1 MLLTK
6 RQLVLLIIL
15 TISWGINW
23 PIMKMALSQIP
34 PFHYR
39 AITMGGGAIILI
51 SWLLLKKQSLKVSKS
66 DLTKIFWIAIPN
78 MVMWHLFAILGV
90 RELASG
96 RASILGFTMSI
107 WTVILSALIFRQR
120 LTARIWISVISVA
133 ITVGLLTFNE
143 LSHLAGSPIGI
154 IWMQIAAF
162 SWALGTILIGKV
174 KLGCRIEVAAA
185 WMLCIGALIIAILSF
200 FFEPAMTWNYDR
212 KVWFTI
218 FYGLVINFGIGQV
231 IWFTLASSL
240 PPSASAFS
248 VMSIPVISIFS
259 AAILTGEVPQITD
272 FIATGFIIIAIASA
286 VLIKKPAI
294 LKTADKIN
302 NTTRK

>member
-15 TISWGINW
+15 TLSWGINW

-51 SWLLLKKQSLKVSKS
+51 FWLLFKKQSLKISRN
-66 DLTKIFWIAIPN
+66 DLIKIFWIAIPN
-78 MVMWHLFAILGV
+78 MIMWHMFAILGV
-90 RELASG
+90 QELASG
-96 RASILGFTMSI
+96 RAAILGFTMPI
-107 WTVILSALIFRQR
+107 WTVILSALLFKQR

-143 LSHLAGSPIGI
+143 LSHLTGSPIGI
-154 IWMQIAAF
+154 IWMQIAAL
-162 SWALGTILIGKV
+162 SWALGTILIGKI
-174 KLGCRIEVAAA
+174 KLNCPIEVAAA
-185 WMLCIGALIIAILSF
+185 WMLCIGAIVIAILSF
-200 FFEPAMTWNYDR
+200 FLEPAMTWHYDR

-231 IWFTLASSL
+231 IWFSLASSL

-248 VMSIPVISIFS
+248 IMSIPVISIFS
-259 AAILTGEVPQITD
+259 AAILTKEVPQITD

-286 VLIKKPAI
+286 VLVKKPAV
-294 LKTADKIN
+294 LKATAQNNHDK
-302 NTTRK
+302 TT